1 MVFCLGR
8 AFNLDEDINIS
19 NITMWLR
26 KRHKIGM
33 KASTAEAGKY
43 TQEAGVLAYYEV
55 ILIVFILL
63 ISFFFK

>member
-1 MVFCLGR
+1 
-8 AFNLDEDINIS
+8 
-19 NITMWLR
+19 MWLR

-33 KASTAEAGKY
+33 KASTAEAGRY